1 MRRLFLLVGG
11 LVVVLIGIA
20 IVSGNSMTPNT
31 TVVEQIP
38 TVEPVVES
46 NSTSESLS
54 LTYLDIAQ
62 TGKPQFLD
70 AYGTWCPACQANEP
84 TIYALQRQFKDR
96 VDFIYLNVDN
106 PEFVEA
112 ASPYTLTGVTQ
123 YVLIDADG
131 TIIQKWF
138 GSVTEESVAES
149 INNFLDGI

>member
-1 MRRLFLLVGG
+1 MRRLFLLIAVVSVG
-11 LVVVLIGIA
+11 LLGIVYA
-20 IVSGNSMTPNT
+20 SSTNTATT
-31 TVVEQIP
+31 TVIEQSP
-38 TVEPVVES
+38 TEASVLEVKP
-46 NSTSESLS
+46 TSESIS
-54 LTYLDIAQ
+54 LTYLDIAK
-62 TGKPQFLD
+62 TGRPQFLD
-70 AYGTWCPACQANEP
+70 AYGTWCPACQQNEP
-84 TIYALQRQFKDR
+84 TIYALQRQFKGR

-149 INNFLDGI
+149 INAFLDGI